1 MPTADGPVTA
11 TNAINQMLDYTPNF
25 EPVSI
30 FASRTTISVSK
41 SMGNVLSSATETFFW
56 LEGYRQC
63 YLFTTRFLS

>member
-41 SMGNVLSSATETFFW
+41 SMGNVLSSATETFF
-56 LEGYRQC
+56 
-63 YLFTTRFLS
+63 